1 MKHSLQYYLSEVHHW
16 NLEAGHMEQAP
27 DNLNIWEDD
36 EDHRQLALALIE
48 EEVEELAAAVSVND
62 KVETADA
69 IADILFTLFGLAAK
83 SGQIAVVEEC
93 LGEVIESNWTKLGGE
108 RVVLPSGKIGKPEGY
123 KPPKIAPIVA
133 RAEDRGFL

>member
-1 MKHSLQYYLSEVHHW
+1 MKHSLKYYLDEVHDW
-16 NLEAGHMEQAP
+16 NLEAGHMEEAP
-27 DNLNIWEDD
+27 SNLDVWEDD

-48 EEVEELAAAVSVND
+48 EEVEELSEAIMASD

-93 LGEVIESNWTKLGGE
+93 LNEVIESNWTKLDGE
-108 RVVLPSGKIGKPEGY
+108 RVVLPSGKVGKPKGY

-133 RAEDRGFL
+133 RAEARGFL

>member
-1 MKHSLQYYLSEVHHW
+1 MKHSLQYYLDEVRDW
-16 NLEAGHMEQAP
+16 NLEAGHMEEVPA
-27 DNLNIWEDD
+27 NLDDWDQD

-48 EEVEELAAAVSVND
+48 EEVEELAEAIMASD

-93 LGEVIESNWTKLGGE
+93 LNEVIESNWTKIDGTKGDPK
-108 RVVLPSGKIGKPEGY
+108 VKVGKPKGY

-133 RAEDRGFL
+133 RAEARGFL